1 MISSIIQRADDVKTG
16 FHGDNIRVL
25 RFSWGGWHSGGYA
38 DAPPPATT
46 TRAKALGI
54 QPFRLD
60 TFARKIIATYNR
72 STIMVMPI
80 TAATPPFNCNEV
92 AE

>member
-1 MISSIIQRADDVKTG
+1 MRRRLVLGSSGMISSTMMCAAEVKTG
-16 FHGDNIRVL
+16 FVGGCFRVL

-38 DAPPPATT
+38 DASPPATS

-60 TFARKIIATYNR
+60 TFAAYNR
-72 STIMVMPI
+72 SK
-80 TAATPPFNCNEV
+80 
-92 AE
+92 

>member
-60 TFARKIIATYNR
+60 TFARR
-72 STIMVMPI
+72 
-80 TAATPPFNCNEV
+80 
-92 AE
+92 